1 MTKQFVAYVLTSS
14 ARLEKVSFETV
25 AAAEAFLAS
34 RELSQETVC
43 LSDMITDK
51 VVFVRSFN

>member
-1 MTKQFVAYVLTSS
+1 MAKRFVAYVLTSS

-34 RELSQETVC
+34 KKLTEESVC
-43 LSDMITDK
+43 LSDVVTDK
-51 VVFVRSFN
+51 VVFVRNYN

>member
-1 MTKQFVAYVLTSS
+1 MTNRFVLTSS
-14 ARLEKVSFETV
+14 ARLEKVSFETI
-25 AAAEAFLAS
+25 AAAEAFMTTCKL
-34 RELSQETVC
+34 REESVC

>member
-1 MTKQFVAYVLTSS
+1 MTNRFVLTSS
-14 ARLEKVSFETV
+14 ARLFSLAFWTV
-25 AAAEAFLAS
+25 AEAEVFLAS

-51 VVFVRSFN
+51 IIFVRSFN